1 MGSEGR
7 RSLPD
12 LSAELG
18 ARPGRFDFAQA
29 VRAAEDASPALAPV
43 GEDDSPADEAVRF
56 TVARSLVFAAAPLR
70 ATRRAESGQHEF
82 ETTFLGLTGPSGV
95 LPQHYTELAIQ
106 RTQRRDPALASF
118 LDLLHHRTL
127 SLFARASAKYRVALS
142 HERAWRRRAG
152 PDPFERALRCLAG
165 RNSTGGSAPQERAW
179 TAWASTFS
187 RSSRSAAA
195 LEQLLTAFLGLE
207 VHVVPFVGRWVEIPA
222 SERSRLP
229 TRANPGGSNAA
240 LGGGAV
246 LGRRYWDVASRI
258 RVELGP
264 MTRERFLELRP
275 DGPLFADLRAL
286 LAEYCDGRL
295 DFDVALTLEQGANL
309 DTQLSRSGAVEPRL
323 GWNTRLSARG
333 PDQAQRRVLFS
344 LASS

>member
-1 MGSEGR
+1 MGSESR

-12 LSAELG
+12 LSAELA
-18 ARPGRFDFAQA
+18 ARPGRFDLAQA

-43 GEDDSPADEAVRF
+43 GEDDAPADEAVRF
-56 TVARSLVFAAAPLR
+56 TVARSLTFAAAPVR
-70 ATRRAESGQHEF
+70 ATRRGESGQHEL

-95 LPQHYTELAIQ
+95 LPQHYTELAIL
-106 RTQRRDPALASF
+106 RTQRRDPALAAF

-127 SLFARASAKYRVALS
+127 SLFARASTKYRVALS

-152 PDPFERALRCLAG
+152 LDPFERALRCLAG
-165 RNSTGGSAPQERAW
+165 RNVEPGSSPQERAW

-187 RSSRSAAA
+187 RSSRTTAG
-195 LEQLLTAFLGLE
+195 LEQMLAAFLGLD
-207 VHVVPFVGRWVEIPA
+207 VHVVPFVGRWVEIPG

-229 TRANPGGSNAA
+229 TRADPRGTNATLGSGA
-240 LGGGAV
+240 L

-258 RVELGP
+258 RVEIGP
-264 MTRERFLELRP
+264 MSRERFLELRP

-333 PDQAQRRVLFS
+333 PEQAQRRVLFS

>member
-12 LSAELG
+12 LSAELA

-29 VRAAEDASPALAPV
+29 VRAAEDASPQLAPV

-56 TVARSLVFAAAPLR
+56 SVARSLTFAAAPVR
-70 ATRRAESGQHEF
+70 SSRRAESGQHEL
-82 ETTFLGLTGPSGV
+82 ETTFLGLIGPSGV

-106 RTQRRDPALASF
+106 RTQRRDPALAAF

-142 HERAWRRRAG
+142 HERAWRRKAG
-152 PDPFERALRCLAG
+152 PDAFERALRCLAG
-165 RNSTGGSAPQERAW
+165 RNTPADATPQDRAW

-187 RSSRSAAA
+187 RSSRSTAA
-195 LEQLLTAFLGLE
+195 LEQLLTSFLGLD

-229 TRANPGGSNAA
+229 TRAQPGGTNAA
-240 LGGGAV
+240 LGSGAL
-246 LGRRYWDVASRI
+246 LGTRYWDVASRI
-258 RVELGP
+258 RVEIGP
-264 MTRERFLELRP
+264 MSRERFLELRP

-295 DFDVALTLEQGANL
+295 DFDIALTLEREAQL
-309 DTQLSRSGAVEPRL
+309 ETQLARTGPVEPRL
-323 GWNTRLSARG
+323 GWNTRLTARG
-333 PDQAQRRVLFS
+333 PDQAQQRVLFS

>member
-70 ATRRAESGQHEF
+70 ATRRAEWPARVRDD
-82 ETTFLGLTGPSGV
+82 LPRPDGPQWRAPAA
-95 LPQHYTELAIQ
+95 LH
-106 RTQRRDPALASF
+106 RTRDPAHATPRPGARVVPRPVAPPHAVALRARLGEIPRRVVARARVAPARGPRPVRACVALPRGPQ
-118 LDLLHHRTL
+118 LDWR
-127 SLFARASAKYRVALS
+127 FARRRSARGRPGPRPSRARRV
-142 HERAWRRRAG
+142 RRR
-152 PDPFERALRCLAG
+152 
-165 RNSTGGSAPQERAW
+165 
-179 TAWASTFS
+179 
-187 RSSRSAAA
+187 RSSSCS
-195 LEQLLTAFLGLE
+195 TAFLGLE

-275 DGPLFADLRAL
+275 DGPLFADLRHVARGILRRTARFRHRAHARARGAPRDAARAL
-286 LAEYCDGRL
+286 
-295 DFDVALTLEQGANL
+295 
-309 DTQLSRSGAVEPRL
+309 RSGRAAL

-333 PDQAQRRVLFS
+333 PDQAQQRVLFS